1 MAASVT
7 SVNLESTRSK
17 RLSVRGSINEARR
30 SAIFEGPSGGSGG
43 RRFAPVTSQDSS
55 DFGHSPINVVVHDHV
70 VEAVGGGLLGGGP
83 GETPLHDGGVLP
95 APREQPAALLVPR
108 RRLHE
113 DEHGIRERLLDG
125 ERALHVDLRS

>member
-7 SVNLESTRSK
+7 SVNLESTRSR

-43 RRFAPVTSQDSS
+43 RRFAPVTSEDSS
-55 DFGHSPINVVVHDHV
+55 DFGHSPINLVVHDHV

-95 APREQPAALLVPR
+95 APARAAGGAARPATAPSR
-108 RRLHE
+108 RRARHR
-113 DEHGIRERLLDG
+113 GTPP
-125 ERALHVDLRS
+125 